1 MKKAAIHRNQP
12 IVAHH
17 QAPEAAQP
25 GKGALDFI
33 PTAVAPELA
42 TVLQL
47 WFRSIPPMRANQ
59 IDAALPLQAL
69 AKRITVVALI
79 SDQPRHALTGST
91 PPQARHLHLVQRGF
105 DQLDFRGR
113 GRSKC
118 ASQRNT
124 LAVDHHHPLC
134 SFALLGL
141 ADAEPPF
148 FAGAKLPSAK
158 TSSHIRYCCWSSWPS
173 KPRQTSIQMSN
184 SSQSF
189 KRRQQVLGLGYRS
202 GRSRQRAPVLSTQ
215 RMPSST
221 GRLLRHGRPPLLP
234 GFILGSSGS
243 SFSHWSSFKSGAVRA
258 IGSPPTAYY
267 PKSP

>member
-1 MKKAAIHRNQP
+1 MKKRAIHRNQP
-12 IVAHH
+12 IIAHH

-47 WFRSIPPMRANQ
+47 WLGAIPPMRTNQ
-59 IDAALPLQAL
+59 VDATLPLQPL
-69 AKRITVVALI
+69 AKRVTVIALI
-79 SDQPRHALTGST
+79 SDQPRHALAGST
-91 PPQARHLHLVQRGF
+91 PPYARHLHLVQRGF
-105 DQLDFRGR
+105 DQFDFRGR

-134 SFALLGL
+134 SFALFGL
-141 ADAEPPF
+141 ADAQPPF

-158 TSSHIRYCCWSSWPS
+158 TSSHIKYCCRSSWPS
-173 KPRQTSIQMSN
+173 KARQISSQMSN

-189 KRRQQVLGLGYRS
+189 KRRQQVLGLGNRS
-202 GRSRQRAPVLSTQ
+202 GKSRQRAPV
-215 RMPSST
+215 
-221 GRLLRHGRPPLLP
+221 
-234 GFILGSSGS
+234 
-243 SFSHWSSFKSGAVRA
+243 
-258 IGSPPTAYY
+258 
-267 PKSP
+267 